1 MTDYNR
7 INQVRGWIRRKVIE
21 VYGREALPDIME
33 DLREGR
39 HDIVDQEVVETYHEV
54 YGIIKREIEAI

>member
-1 MTDYNR
+1 MNNDR
-7 INQVRGWIRRKVIE
+7 IEQVRGILLRKVKS
-21 VYGREALPDIME
+21 VYEDGMVPDIME